1 MITVTLMSDV
11 KDHAICTGTLR
22 LSWGPVGVSRYY
34 TSNPLIVSCI
44 TIVTQ
49 TNEVSAYGKKTIV
62 VVHKSQSSSFCRI
75 RHSNKKRKRQLE
87 SAEVKVV
94 RAQKKGPLSRDL
106 HGALKH

>member
-49 TNEVSAYGKKTIV
+49 TNEVSAYGKKTIE

-75 RHSNKKRKRQLE
+75 RPGSD
-87 SAEVKVV
+87 AV
-94 RAQKKGPLSRDL
+94 RFMSPT
-106 HGALKH
+106 